1 MATGTGVKSDFVIYH
16 DEFFSGVN
24 EVVQQNSNVFNAA
37 SSNAIRLVPR
47 MLQGDYDK
55 QSFFKAIE
63 TIVSRRD
70 PTSVADADIQKLEQG
85 ELQGVKL
92 NRKIGPVYNTM
103 DSFKKIQVDPRE
115 FSFVLGQQ
123 TGEEVLRDY
132 VNTGALS
139 VSTAIQA
146 MSPNMVQ
153 LASGSDKLTAQYLIK
168 AMAKMG
174 DRAQRIRAW
183 VMHSKPWFD
192 LMEGQV
198 TDKVTNI
205 SDVVIY
211 GGSPGTLGRPV
222 IVTDSPYLVNYQ
234 TVTSGP
240 DGDNYIVLGLTEDAV
255 VMNQSEEES
264 IMSDI
269 LLGKEN
275 LIMQYQGEYAY
286 NIRVKGFAFA
296 SSLNPTAATLG
307 TTGNWTYQMHDV
319 KLGPGCAVVV
329 S

>member
-1 MATGTGVKSDFVIYH
+1 MATGTGVKSNMKVYH
-16 DEFFSGVN
+16 EEFFGGFN
-24 EVVQQNSNVFNAA
+24 EVVQQNSNVFNGA
-37 SSNAIRLVPR
+37 SANAIRLVPR
-47 MLQGDYDK
+47 MLKGDYDRE
-55 QSFFKAIE
+55 SFFKAIE

-70 PTSVADADIQKLEQG
+70 PASVDDADIQKLEQG

-92 NRKIGPVYNTM
+92 NRKIGPVYNTI

-123 TGEEVLRDY
+123 TGEEALRDY

-146 MSPNMVQ
+146 MSPSMVEV
-153 LASGSDKLTAQYLIK
+153 ASGSDNLTAQYLIK

-240 DGDNYIVLGLTEDAV
+240 AGDNYIVMGLTEDAV
-255 VMNQSEEES
+255 VMNQSEDES

-286 NIRVKGFAFA
+286 NIRVKGFGFGNTE
-296 SSLNPTAATLG
+296 NPTAANLG
-307 TTGNWTYQMHDV
+307 NTSNWTYQMHDSR
-319 KLGPGCAVVV
+319 LGPGCAVVV

>member
-1 MATGTGVKSDFVIYH
+1 MATGTKSDFKIH
-16 DEFFSGVN
+16 HEEFFGGMN
-24 EVVQQNSNVFNAA
+24 EIVQQNSNVFNAA

-47 MLQGDYDK
+47 MLKGDYDRE
-55 QSFFKAIE
+55 SFFKAVE
-63 TIVSRRD
+63 TLVSRRD
-70 PTSVADADIQKLEQG
+70 PTSTGDAAIQKLEQG

-92 NRKIGPVYNTM
+92 NRKIGPAYQTM

-115 FSFVLGQQ
+115 FSFILGQQ
-123 TGEEVLRDY
+123 AGEEALRDY

-139 VSTAIQA
+139 VSTAIQR
-146 MSPNMVQ
+146 MSPSMVVDVT
-153 LASGSDKLTAQYLIK
+153 GETDKSLSAQYLIR
-168 AMAKMG
+168 AMSKMG

-198 TDKVTNI
+198 SDKVTNI
-205 SDVVIY
+205 SDVIVY

-240 DGDNYIVLGLTEDAV
+240 AGDNYIVLGLTEDAV

-275 LIMQYQGEYAY
+275 IIMQYQGEYAY
-286 NIRVKGFAFA
+286 NIRVKGFSFA
-296 SSLNPTAATLG
+296 TSANPTAASLG
-307 TTGNWTYQMHDV
+307 TTGNWTFQMHDAR
-319 KLGPGCAVVV
+319 LGPGVGLVVA
-329 S
+329 